1 MSEKVDEGSKGKAIP
16 EITDDFIIPGELPLL
31 PVRDIVVFPFM
42 ILPLY
47 VGRAASIEAVN
58 AALAADRMMLLL
70 TQKDSQVEEPTE
82 ADLYNIGTVAMIIRM
97 HKQPDGRVKIL
108 VQGLAKARLDKFSKT
123 DPYVSAK
130 FDRIPDPEDKGR
142 EKEEQH
148 NELKDEAI
156 LRSVRGQLEKVI
168 NMGKAISP
176 DILVISQHLDQPGK
190 LADLVVSNLSLKV
203 ADSQSVLEIID
214 PRVRLEKVSELLNRE
229 VELLGMQQKIQ
240 DAAHEEMTKTQ
251 REYYLREQ
259 LKAIQ
264 KELGEID
271 EKTEEINDFLA
282 KIRAAGM
289 PKEVEKE
296 AEKQL
301 GRLAKMHTESAEATT
316 VRTYLEWMVEVPWS
330 KTTID
335 NLDLKLAQK
344 TLDQDHYGL
353 EKIKERIIEFLAV
366 RKLKDHLKGPILCFV
381 GPPGV
386 GKTSLGQS
394 VARALGRKFFRI
406 SLGGVRDEAEIR
418 GHRRTYIGALPGR
431 IIQGLKQAG
440 TLNPVYMMDEID
452 KLGSDFRGD
461 PSSALLEVL
470 DPAQNNAFVDHY
482 LAVPV
487 DLTNVMFITT
497 ANMTDTIPSALLDR
511 MEVISLSGYTEEEKV
526 NIARRYLI
534 PRQLSE
540 HGLNKSHMQI
550 PDETIRQIIRQYTRE
565 AGLRNLE
572 REMGGLCRKVARS
585 VASGKKRKHVIN
597 PKDLS
602 KYLGVRVFSSETE
615 QEKEMAGVATGV
627 AWTMAGGEVMHVE
640 ASVVKG
646 SGKLTLTGK
655 LGEVMKESALAA
667 LTYIRSRA
675 KEYGLSPD
683 FAKDLDIHIHI
694 PAGAI
699 PKDGPSAGVT
709 MATALVS
716 ALTGAPVRRD
726 ITMTGEITLRGRV
739 LPIGGLKEK
748 SLAAS
753 RAGIFEIIIP
763 DRNVKDLED
772 IPENVRSKM
781 KFHSAKT
788 ADQVLDRALTM
799 TRAEIKKQMLEG
811 GKVSTPKAGSPKA
824 KSAKSRPATGKNGA
838 KKKATATS
846 AKAKS
851 KGKKARY
858 R

>member
-1 MSEKVDEGSKGKAIP
+1 MSEKIEENSKGKAIP

-70 TQKDSQVEEPTE
+70 TQKDSQVEEPSRE
-82 ADLYNIGTVAMIIRM
+82 DLYSVGTVAMIIRM

-108 VQGLAKARLDKFSKT
+108 VQGLAKARLEEFANS
-123 DPYVSAK
+123 DPYISAK
-130 FDRIPDPEDKGR
+130 FNRIPDPEDKTR
-142 EKEEQH
+142 STEEKPS
-148 NELKDEAI
+148 ELEDEAI

-214 PRVRLEKVSELLNRE
+214 PRERLSKVSDLLNRE
-229 VELLGMQQKIQ
+229 VELLSMQQKIQ
-240 DAAHEEMTKTQ
+240 EAAHEEMTKTQ

-271 EKTEEINDFLA
+271 EKTEEINDFQE
-282 KIRAAGM
+282 KIKAAGM
-289 PKEVEKE
+289 PKEVRQE
-296 AEKQL
+296 ADKQL
-301 GRLAKMHTESAEATT
+301 GRLSKMHTESAEATT
-316 VRTYLEWMVEVPWS
+316 VRTYLEWMVEIPWG
-330 KTTID
+330 KATKD
-335 NLDLKLAQK
+335 NLDLKLAQH
-344 TLDQDHYGL
+344 TLDEDHYGL

-366 RKLKDHLKGPILCFV
+366 RKLKEHTKGPILCFV

-386 GKTSLGQS
+386 GKTSLGKS

-440 TLNPVYMMDEID
+440 TLNPVFMMDEID

-534 PRQLSE
+534 PRQLTE
-540 HGLNKSHMQI
+540 NGLKKIHMKL
-550 PDETIRQIIRQYTRE
+550 PDDTISQIIRQYTRE

-572 REMGGLCRKVARS
+572 REISGVCRKVARN
-585 VASGKKRKHVIN
+585 VASGKKKKQEIS

-602 KYLGVRVFSSETE
+602 KYLGVRIFSSETE
-615 QEKEMAGVATGV
+615 QEKEMPGVATGV

-683 FAKDLDIHIHI
+683 FSKDLDIHIHI

-748 SLAAS
+748 TLAAS

-763 DRNVKDLED
+763 NRNVKDLED

-799 TRAEIKKQMLEG
+799 SRADIKKRMLAV
-811 GKVSTPKAGSPKA
+811 GKSTPSMAKPNNAKPTAGK
-824 KSAKSRPATGKNGA
+824 KIV
-838 KKKATATS
+838 KKKAAQPST
-846 AKAKS
+846 KAK
-851 KGKKARY
+851 GKTRKKK
-858 R
+858 

>member
-1 MSEKVDEGSKGKAIP
+1 MSETASAETKGKAIP
-16 EITDDFIIPGELPLL
+16 EITEDFNIPSELPLL

-70 TQKDSQVEEPTE
+70 TQKDSQVEEPAME
-82 ADLYNIGTVAMIIRM
+82 DLYGVGTVAMIIRM

-108 VQGLAKARLDKFSKT
+108 VQGLAKAKLNGFIKKE
-123 DPYVSAK
+123 PYVAAG
-130 FDRIPDPEDKGR
+130 FDRIPDPEERGKG
-142 EKEEQH
+142 KESETH
-148 NELKDEAI
+148 DLKDEAM

-190 LADLVVSNLSLKV
+190 LADLVASNLSLKV

-214 PRVRLEKVSELLNRE
+214 PRERLRKVSDLLNRE

-240 DAAHEEMTKTQ
+240 DAAHEEMSKTQ

-271 EKTEEINDFLA
+271 EKTEEINEFRK
-282 KIRAAGM
+282 KIDAAGM
-289 PKEVEKE
+289 PKEVMDE
-296 AEKQL
+296 AVKQL
-301 GRLAKMHTESAEATT
+301 GRLGKMHSESAEATT
-316 VRTYLEWMVEVPWS
+316 VRTYLEWMVEIPWS
-330 KTTID
+330 KKTED
-335 NLDLKLAQK
+335 NLDLALAEK
-344 TLDQDHYGL
+344 TLNEDHYGL
-353 EKIKERIIEFLAV
+353 EKIKERIIEYLAV
-366 RKLKDHLKGPILCFV
+366 RKLKEKLKGPIICFV

-394 VARALGRKFFRI
+394 VARALGRKFIRI

-431 IIQGLKQAG
+431 IVQGLKQAG
-440 TLNPVYMMDEID
+440 SSNPVFMMDEID

-470 DPAQNNAFVDHY
+470 DPAQNFAFVDHY
-482 LAVPV
+482 LGVPL

-497 ANMTDTIPSALLDR
+497 ANLTDTIPSALLDR
-511 MEVISLSGYTEEEKV
+511 MEVIFLSGYTEEEKV
-526 NIARRYLI
+526 HIARKYLI
-534 PRQLSE
+534 PRQLTE
-540 HGLNKSHMQI
+540 HGLNKNHLKI
-550 PDETIRQIIRQYTRE
+550 PDETIRQTIRQYTRE

-572 REMGGLCRKVARS
+572 REIGGVCRKVAKNVAAGKRRKSS
-585 VASGKKRKHVIN
+585 VN

-602 KYLGVRVFSSETE
+602 KYLGVRIFSSETE

-627 AWTMAGGEVMHVE
+627 AWTQSGGEVMHVE
-640 ASVVKG
+640 ANAVKG
-646 SGKLTLTGK
+646 TGKLTLTGK
-655 LGEVMKESALAA
+655 LGDVMKESAQAA

-675 KEYGLSPD
+675 KDYGIPED
-683 FAKDLDIHIHI
+683 FTKETDIHIHI

-716 ALTGAPVRRD
+716 ALTGAPVRKD

-748 SLAAS
+748 ALAAN
-753 RAGIFEIIIP
+753 RAGITEIIIP
-763 DRNVKDLED
+763 DQNVKDLED
-772 IPENVRSKM
+772 IPENIRNKM
-781 KFHSAKT
+781 KFHPAKT
-788 ADQVLDRALTM
+788 ADQVLDRALTIS
-799 TRAEIKKQMLEG
+799 RAQIKKDML
-811 GKVSTPKAGSPKA
+811 A
-824 KSAKSRPATGKNGA
+824 KHAAKTAVKPPAKR
-838 KKKATATS
+838 
-846 AKAKS
+846 KS
-851 KGKKARY
+851 GR